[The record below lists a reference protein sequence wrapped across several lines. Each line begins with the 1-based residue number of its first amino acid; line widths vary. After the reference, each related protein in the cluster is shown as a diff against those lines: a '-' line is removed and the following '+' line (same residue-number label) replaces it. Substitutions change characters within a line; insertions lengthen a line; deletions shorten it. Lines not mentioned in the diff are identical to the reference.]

1 MTLIRDRLPTTG
13 RSTDSRVDLRVRPRA
28 VATRR
33 NLVMYVSILAA
44 SLTVGLLVFFGNEP
58 RYTARTDVVV
68 LAVSDLAG
76 EASRPA
82 DVSIDSAV
90 QVLLSDRVLGET
102 ARSLSYPGRSSGLL
116 EDMTISPII
125 NSRIL
130 RIYVS
135 SLQPDDAHQAVNAL
149 AEQFLEAR
157 RSSLLAADNTRAD
170 SIRAQ
175 IESVDLSL
183 DQLSTSVRITDANS
197 VESAAELTAERVA
210 LQTELAA
217 LSINELEPGYISHI
231 DPVPTDS
238 NRTGL
243 PVYAASAVAVGLV
256 IATLFRE
263 TLDRWSPIGRRAHRS
278 GWNPLH
284 KLVPPRSP
292 THRQMG

>member
-1 MTLIRDRLPTTG
+1 MLYISVLATSLI
-13 RSTDSRVDLRVRPRA
+13 
-28 VATRR
+28 
-33 NLVMYVSILAA
+33 I
-44 SLTVGLLVFFGNEP
+44 GLLVFFGNEP

-116 EDMTISPII
+116 NDMTISPLI

-135 SLQPDDAHQAVNAL
+135 SLQPDEAHQAANAL
-149 AEQFLEAR
+149 AEQFLAAR

-183 DQLSTSVRITDANS
+183 DQLSTSVVLTDDN
-197 VESAAELTAERVA
+197 AAESTAALTAERVA
-210 LQTELAA
+210 LQTELTA
-217 LSINELEPGYISHI
+217 LSIKELEPGYISHI
-231 DPVPTDS
+231 DPIPTDS
-238 NRTGL
+238 GRAGL
-243 PVYAASAVAVGLV
+243 PVHTASAVAVGLIV
-256 IATLFRE
+256 AALLNAA
-263 TLDRWSPIGRRAHRS
+263 LDRWLPIGRRAHRS
-278 GWNPLH
+278 VSNPLR
-284 KLVPPRSP
+284 KSLPPRSP
-292 THRQMG
+292 TLRQIG